1 MMTEELY
8 FFDTYALIEVL
19 ESRVNYAKLVG
30 CKSLVTK
37 LNLFELCFYLYR
49 TGVDEATCKKILSS
63 YQKSCVEYGL
73 DTIEKAAKMKMSNKR
88 LSMTDCIG
96 YQVAQ
101 EYGIKFLTGDKEFE
115 NVEGVEYIK

>member
-1 MMTEELY
+1 MTEELY

-19 ESRVNYAKLVG
+19 ESRINYAKFVE

-49 TGVDEATCKKILSS
+49 TGVDDATCKRILSS
-63 YQKSCVEYGL
+63 YRGSCVEYGL
-73 DTIEKAAKMKMSNKR
+73 DVVEHAAKMKICNRS

-115 NVEGVEYIK
+115 NVEGVEYVK